1 MLRIH
6 DVARRAEVSP
16 ATVSRVL
23 NEHEG
28 VNLEMVRRVRLA
40 IAELGYRP
48 NSVARSLRRNAAP
61 VWAVVISDIE
71 NPHFTSLVRGIEDVA
86 RANGDSVVLCNS
98 DEDLAEEARYLQVAL
113 AGQMSGVIISP
124 ASDRESNVTE
134 LLDRRIPVVTIDRR
148 LRNSPVSSVVVDNR
162 GGAQAATR
170 HLVEVGYQ
178 RVACITGP
186 LVTSTARERL
196 AGYRRGL
203 KLSGQP
209 YDARQVR
216 VSDYKVGGGYTSTVE
231 LLRAKSPPDALFVT
245 NSLMTLGAMH
255 ALADRGVSIPVDF
268 GVVGFDDN
276 PWTEITR
283 PSLSTV
289 AQPTYDIGR
298 HAAELLL
305 AGRAGAPPM
314 NLTLPT
320 SLLVRDS
327 SSRSG
332 PVDRTHGRGDH

>member
-1 MLRIH
+1 MVSIY
-6 DVARRAEVSP
+6 DVARQAAVSP

-23 NEHEG
+23 NDHKG
-28 VNLEMVRRVRLA
+28 VNLEMTERVRAA

-48 NSVARSLRRNAAP
+48 NSVARSLRRHAAP

-71 NPHFTSLVRGIEDVA
+71 NPHFTSVVRGIEDVA
-86 RANGDSVVLCNS
+86 RAHGDSVVLCNS

-124 ASDRESNVTE
+124 ASDRESDVRE
-134 LLDRRIPVVTIDRR
+134 LLERGIPVVTIDRR

-162 GGAQAATR
+162 GGAEAATR
-170 HLVEVGYQ
+170 HLLEVGYR

-203 KLSGQP
+203 RLTGNP
-209 YDARQVR
+209 LDPRQVR
-216 VSDYKVGGGYTSTVE
+216 VSDYKAAGGYKATVE
-231 LLRAKSPPDALFVT
+231 LLAATPPPDALFVT

-255 ALADRGVSIPVDF
+255 ALADRHVDIPSEF
-268 GVVGFDDN
+268 GIVGFDDN
-276 PWTEITR
+276 PWTGITR

-289 AQPTYDIGR
+289 SQPTYDIGR
-298 HAAELLL
+298 RAAELLVS
-305 AGRAGAPPM
+305 GRPGHPPM
-314 NLTLPT
+314 TLTLPT

-327 SSRSG
+327 SSRL
-332 PVDRTHGRGDH
+332 GRL